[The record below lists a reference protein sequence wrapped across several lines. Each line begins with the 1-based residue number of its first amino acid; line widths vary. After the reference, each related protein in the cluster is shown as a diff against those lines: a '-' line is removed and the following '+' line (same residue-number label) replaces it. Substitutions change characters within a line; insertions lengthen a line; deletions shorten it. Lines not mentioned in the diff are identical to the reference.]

1 MKILPAT
8 LLIVALTGGLDFLPA
23 AAAKEEEVINF
34 LDMPRNPDGTHE
46 KSYQYAFGDWEKK
59 VVQIP
64 GKGLLVNLTGS
75 KGGVGDN
82 RGIDF
87 GKFTK
92 ARLTFIIGNRN
103 HATSFILTLVDRD
116 GTDQSF
122 DVSLENLPRGAE
134 RKVTV
139 DLSKPSRENKPGK
152 TPGLNLKKLETWQL
166 VGNFQAEPL
175 EILFLRVDAV
185 SE

>member
-1 MKILPAT
+1 MKILHT
-8 LLIVALTGGLDFLPA
+8 SLLVVSLASCPVFLPA
-23 AAAKEEEVINF
+23 AAAKEEVVINF
-34 LDMPRNPDGTHE
+34 LDMPRSVDGTYE

-59 VVQIP
+59 AVQTP
-64 GKGLLVNLTGS
+64 GKGLLVYLTGS

-87 GKFTK
+87 GKLTK
-92 ARLTFIIGNRN
+92 ARITFIIGNRN
-103 HATSFILTLVDRD
+103 RATSFIFTLVDRD

-122 DVSLENLPRGAE
+122 DVSLENRPRGVE

-139 DLSKPSRENKPGK
+139 DLSKPSRENKPGG

-166 VGNFQAEPL
+166 TGNFQTEPL